1 MTQAQVFI
9 SFDGNMMITRILE
22 ISTLLFN
29 LGNSGTIFS
38 QI

>member
-9 SFDGNMMITRILE
+9 NFDGNMMITR
-22 ISTLLFN
+22 TF
-29 LGNSGTIFS
+29 GNIHAAVGNFDSIFS